1 MPEEDFEK
9 KYGSNS
15 YKVPAIDEEYSGK
28 KYGDD
33 EYSVK
38 KYQGPPD
45 YANNNKFGAYDYKIQ
60 EESSKKYGSEEYSS
74 QKYEGSDYK
83 KPENEF
89 SAQKFGGY
97 EEDYSKKYGGS
108 LDYSSKKDEDYSKK
122 YGKIRKIKEI
132 SQNNKIIL

>member
-9 KYGSNS
+9 KYGNNS
-15 YKVPAIDEEYSGK
+15 YKLPAAEDYSAK
-28 KYGDD
+28 KYVDD
-33 EYSVK
+33 DYSAK
-38 KYQGPPD
+38 KYQPQPAD
-45 YANNNKFGAYDYKIQ
+45 YSTNPKFGAYNYDYKIQ
-60 EESSKKYGSEEYSS
+60 EESSKKYGSDEYSS

-122 YGKIRKIKEI
+122 YGKI
-132 SQNNKIIL
+132 